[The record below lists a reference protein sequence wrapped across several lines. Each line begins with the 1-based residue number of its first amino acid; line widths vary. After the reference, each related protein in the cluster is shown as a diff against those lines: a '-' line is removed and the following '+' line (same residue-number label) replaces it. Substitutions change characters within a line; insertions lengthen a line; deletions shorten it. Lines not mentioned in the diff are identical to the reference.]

1 MGAQPSAEIK
11 IHAGQETAGIDCVV
25 CAVLLFNLALER
37 GQEQIGA
44 ASRNSQEQPETARHR
59 SQARPNQLV
68 PTLSL
73 EKRAEPRTAAQQ
85 RGVPWETWNRR
96 IHSPLHSI
104 SPQSATVLFFSPDRR
119 PGFIALQP
127 RESRNWHCWQLGCS
141 GDAVGMQPL
150 ADPGTTGAWDEGGGG
165 SMGTWERGRVLHML
179 LFVQDP
185 AACLN
190 IQRPA
195 PDFCM
200 PCNMW
205 PELPRR

>member
-104 SPQSATVLFFSPDRR
+104 SPQSATVLFFLQTGGRVSSPFNPANRAI
-119 PGFIALQP
+119 GTAG
-127 RESRNWHCWQLGCS
+127 SW
-141 GDAVGMQPL
+141 DAVGMPL
-150 ADPGTTGAWDEGGGG
+150 GCSPSPIQAPQEHGTREEEGAWGPGSAGGCFTCCCLCKIPRLASTFNGQHLIFAC
-165 SMGTWERGRVLHML
+165 RVTCGQN
-179 LFVQDP
+179 F
-185 AACLN
+185 
-190 IQRPA
+190 
-195 PDFCM
+195 
-200 PCNMW
+200 
-205 PELPRR
+205 PRR